1 MNTFSK
7 MSVILLALSILA
19 IPAMAVEEE
28 EHLILVKSDPNN
40 PDIVY
45 MTQIT
50 IPGHEEIPEHAE
62 LRPFFRDSDPEF
74 AVAETDAT
82 SYPVENV
89 VISKETATPDSPV
102 DITSYEKGE
111 KYEYAAIP

>member
-7 MSVILLALSILA
+7 IAAFLLALSILA

-50 IPGHEEIPEHAE
+50 IPGHEE
-62 LRPFFRDSDPEF
+62 
-74 AVAETDAT
+74 
-82 SYPVENV
+82 
-89 VISKETATPDSPV
+89 
-102 DITSYEKGE
+102 
-111 KYEYAAIP
+111 